1 MQTSAIQE
9 ALLATAGIQTVESV
23 DVHHLADGGVLV
35 TARLGFGPSTP
46 NGEVV
51 ALLEVARQEVRAIA
65 PEAVAIVLEPVVAG
79 PRGDANPPTDVF
91 VIRGAN

>member
-9 ALLATAGIQTVESV
+9 ALLATAGIQSVESV
-23 DVHHLADGGVLV
+23 DAHELDGGGLLV

-51 ALLEVARQEVRAIA
+51 ALLDVARAEIRALA
-65 PEAVAIVLEPVVAG
+65 PDATTIVLEPVVAG

-91 VIRGAN
+91 VIRGAD

>member
-9 ALLATAGIQTVESV
+9 ALLATAGIQSVESV
-23 DVHHLADGGVLV
+23 HAHELTGGGLLV

-46 NGEVV
+46 NGELV
-51 ALLEVARQEVRAIA
+51 ALLDVARAEIRALA
-65 PEAVAIVLEPVVAG
+65 PDATAIVLEPVVAG

-91 VIRGAN
+91 VIRGAD

>member
-9 ALLATAGIQTVESV
+9 ALLATAGIQSVESV
-23 DVHHLADGGVLV
+23 EAHELAAGGVLV

-51 ALLEVARQEVRAIA
+51 ALLEVARTEIRAIA
-65 PEAVAIVLEPVVAG
+65 PDVAAIVLEPVVAG

>member
-9 ALLATAGIQTVESV
+9 ALLATAGIQSVESV
-23 DVHHLADGGVLV
+23 EAHALADGGHIV

-46 NGEVV
+46 IGEVV
-51 ALLEVARQEVRAIA
+51 ALLEVARAEIRAIA
-65 PEAVAIVLEPVVAG
+65 PEAVILLEPVVAG

-91 VIRGAN
+91 VIRGAD

>member
-9 ALLATAGIQTVESV
+9 ALLATAGIQSVESV
-23 DVHHLADGGVLV
+23 DVHELAEGGLLI

-46 NGEVV
+46 TGDVV
-51 ALLEVARQEVRAIA
+51 ALLEVARAAVRSIA
-65 PEAVAIVLEPVVAG
+65 AEAVGIVLEPVVAG

>member
-9 ALLATAGIQTVESV
+9 ALLATAGIQSVESV
-23 DVHHLADGGVLV
+23 EAHALADGGHIV

-46 NGEVV
+46 LGEVV
-51 ALLEVARQEVRAIA
+51 ALLEVARAEIRTIA
-65 PEAVAIVLEPVVAG
+65 PEAVILLEPVVAG

-91 VIRGAN
+91 VIRGAD

>member
-9 ALLATAGIQTVESV
+9 ALLATAGIQSVESV
-23 DVHHLADGGVLV
+23 EAYELALGGVLV

-51 ALLEVARQEVRAIA
+51 ALLEVARTEIRALA
-65 PEAVAIVLEPVVAG
+65 PEVTAIVLEPVVAG

>member
-1 MQTSAIQE
+1 MQTSAIHE

-23 DVHHLADGGVLV
+23 DVHELAVGGLLI

-46 NGEVV
+46 TGEVV
-51 ALLEVARQEVRAIA
+51 ALLEVARAEIRAIA
-65 PEAVAIVLEPVVAG
+65 PEATTIVLEPVVAG
-79 PRGDANPPTDVF
+79 PRGDANPPTDIF